1 LKENPERL
9 LSTRVELSRR
19 EFAMSAAMA
28 AAAIALPTE
37 LAAQQQKPPSKPP
50 AETPAPV
57 KPPETEGPK
66 LSEAAKKEVELKVQ
80 WVMDRYGARLSEA
93 QKTDVR
99 KAVAS
104 TQEGLESLRA
114 FAIENWDEPA
124 TVLHFNDVNASAS
137 AGKGARR

>member
-1 LKENPERL
+1 
-9 LSTRVELSRR
+9 
-19 EFAMSAAMA
+19 MA

-50 AETPAPV
+50 SETPAPV

-66 LSEAAKKEVELKVQ
+66 LSEAAKKEVELKIQ
-80 WVMDRYGARLSEA
+80 WVMERYGTRLSEA
-93 QKTDVR
+93 QKADVR

-124 TVLHFNDVNASAS
+124 TVLHFNDVSAS
-137 AGKGARR
+137 STAAAKGAHR